1 MPYEVDNWR
10 RAREIDLAVVQ
21 SFGAFS
27 PGGRYLAAAD
37 TNTIEVR
44 ESQGGGIVAT
54 MEMVGVTSLAINTNG
69 TLLVAA
75 DDEGGINA
83 WSLPPASPLWQARLT
98 LPPPAYAQVVYDVQ
112 FALDGNLAVASKPA
126 GVNNTVVELW
136 PVRAGERRRP
146 EPIWQNVM
154 LNSDYQAF
162 APAPDG
168 RSVLLATDEGYW
180 LLLHDGDRRFI
191 DEYYQSGEHAVVSF
205 TADGMLAAGV
215 EAEGG
220 WIYDVREHAMREIA
234 DLGALEEPTDISWSP
249 DGTAVLITSEDG
261 LTLCARAGDDF
272 AALGIIED
280 TSGFEAASFAEPG
293 TIVAK
298 RGDVLLVFN
307 EDGRA

>member
-1 MPYEVDNWR
+1 MAYEVDNWR

-54 MEMVGVTSLAINTNG
+54 MEMIGVTSLAINEDG

-83 WSLPPASPLWQARLT
+83 WSLPPATALWQARLT

-112 FALDGNLAVASKPA
+112 FSLDGNLAVACKPA
-126 GVNNTVVELW
+126 GVNNTVVEIW
-136 PVRAGERRRP
+136 PVHSGERRRP
-146 EPIWQNVM
+146 EPLWQNVM

-180 LLLHDGDRRFI
+180 LLRHDGDRRFI
-191 DEYYQSGEHAVVSF
+191 DEYYQSGEHAVVAFSPEG
-205 TADGMLAAGV
+205 DLAAGV

-234 DLGALEEPTDISWSP
+234 DLGGLEEPTDISWSP
-249 DGTAVLITSEDG
+249 DGRAVLITSEDG
-261 LTLCARAGDDF
+261 LTLCTQTGAEF
-272 AALGIIED
+272 TALGTIDD
-280 TSGFEAASFAEPG
+280 TSGFEAASFVDPA
-293 TIVAK
+293 TIVVK
-298 RGDVLLVFN
+298 RGDVLLVFSTQN
-307 EDGRA
+307 L

>member
-44 ESQGGGIVAT
+44 ESLGGGIVST
-54 MEMVGVTSLAINTNG
+54 MEMIGVTSLAINENG
-69 TLLVAA
+69 ALLVAA

-83 WSLPPASPLWQARLT
+83 WSLPPATPLWQARLT

-112 FALDGNLAVASKPA
+112 FSLDGNLAVASKPA

-136 PVRAGERRRP
+136 PVRAGARKRP
-146 EPIWQNVM
+146 DPLWQNVM

-168 RSVLLATDEGYW
+168 QSVLLATDEGYW
-180 LLLHDGDRRFI
+180 LLMPDGDRRFI
-191 DEYYQSGEHAVVSF
+191 DEYYQSGEHAVVAFSP
-205 TADGMLAAGV
+205 DGALAAGV

-220 WIYDVREHAMREIA
+220 WIYEVREHAMREIA
-234 DLGALEEPTDISWSP
+234 DLGGLEEPTDISWSP
-249 DGTAVLITSEDG
+249 DGRTVLITSEDG
-261 LTLCARAGDDF
+261 LTLCTQTGDDF
-272 AALGIIED
+272 TALGSIDD
-280 TSGFEAASFAEPG
+280 TSGFEAASFADQA

-298 RGDVLLVFN
+298 RGDVLLVFTAH
-307 EDGRA
+307 GQG